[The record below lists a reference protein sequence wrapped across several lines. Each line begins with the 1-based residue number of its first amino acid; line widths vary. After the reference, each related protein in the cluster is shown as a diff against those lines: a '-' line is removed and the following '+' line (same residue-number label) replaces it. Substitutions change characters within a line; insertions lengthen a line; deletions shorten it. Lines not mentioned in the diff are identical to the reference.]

1 VYHPVDERQLAHINK
16 LIIERLVLWLI
27 AVVLFLRC
35 LHCRWIL
42 VGRRMNRGENVR
54 KIDANSYI
62 FILGLQN
69 DGQGSN
75 TYQHESGPGYYIEI
89 NF

>member
-1 VYHPVDERQLAHINK
+1 
-16 LIIERLVLWLI
+16 
-27 AVVLFLRC
+27 LRIYVC
-35 LHCRWIL
+35 VC
-42 VGRRMNRGENVR
+42 
-54 KIDANSYI
+54 Y
-62 FILGLQN
+62 

>member
-1 VYHPVDERQLAHINK
+1 MLTLP
-16 LIIERLVLWLI
+16 
-27 AVVLFLRC
+27 
-35 LHCRWIL
+35 RWIL

-75 TYQHESGPGYYIEI
+75 TYQQDGRTGQEVLQRAGGLL
-89 NF
+89 